1 MTARFAIFVLLLAAA
16 SLAGPASAARFTA
29 DKIAF
34 EDVTGAVEIVTT
46 GGDEIEVVIAQGKV
60 YRQVML
66 SEKDGV
72 VTVKGERWI
81 DDRPDDCCNT
91 RIRRSVELRKD
102 RKMSTGAPVDEDL
115 FADYPTIKVTM
126 PRKGDVS
133 FVDARIK
140 LRMDA
145 IDGALSL
152 DACYVYGETGDV
164 GEAVIGIISGSRL
177 VVGDV
182 GAGLEVDV
190 SGDADLLTGDAAM
203 ADIDIAGSGDVMIG
217 EVGGM
222 LDVSIAGSGRVRAM
236 RLEGPLTARIAGSGA
251 VSVKAGRAEKL
262 KAFIDGSGGVYF
274 DGTAIQPELRLAGSA
289 EVRMGAMSGRL
300 THVGGGSVY
309 VGDKLVEK
317 E

>member
-1 MTARFAIFVLLLAAA
+1 MTVRFAVFAWLAAA
-16 SLAGPASAARFTA
+16 LIAGPASAARFTA
-29 DKIAF
+29 DKIAL
-34 EDVTGAVEIVTT
+34 EDVTGSVEIVTT
-46 GGDEIEVVIAQGKV
+46 GGDEIEVVIAQGKI

-72 VTVKGERWI
+72 VTVTGERWK

-91 RIRRSVELRKD
+91 RIRRSVEFRKD
-102 RKMSTGAPVDEDL
+102 RKMSTGAPLDESL

-133 FVDARIK
+133 FVDARMK
-140 LRMDA
+140 LKMDA
-145 IDGALSL
+145 LDGALAL
-152 DACYVYGETGDV
+152 DACYVYGEAGDV
-164 GEAVIGIISGSRL
+164 GEAVIGIIAGSRL
-177 VVGDV
+177 VLGDV

-203 ADIDIAGSGDVMIG
+203 ADIDIAGPGDVVIG
-217 EVGGM
+217 DIDGM
-222 LDVSIAGSGRVRAM
+222 LDVSIAGSGTVRAA
-236 RLEGPLTARIAGSGA
+236 RIEGPLTARIAGSGA

-262 KAFIDGSGGVYF
+262 KAFIDGSGGVF
-274 DGTAIQPELRLAGSA
+274 MGGTAVQPELRLSGSA
-289 EVRMGAMSGRL
+289 EVRMGAMTGRL

-309 VGDKLVEK
+309 VGDKLIEK